1 MSIYALN
8 DIFPVLP
15 EDNNYWVA
23 SDANIV
29 GNVILNPGASVWFG
43 ATVRGDNEKII
54 IGEGTN
60 IQENSVLHTDHGF
73 PLTIGKNC
81 TVGHKAMLHGCT
93 INNNTLIGMG
103 ATILNG
109 AIVGENCLIGACS
122 LIPEGK
128 KIPAG
133 SLVMGVPGKVVREL
147 DSSSIERI
155 RNSALWYQKNMLRFK
170 NELSKIR

>member
-15 EDNNYWVA
+15 KDNNYWVA
-23 SDANIV
+23 PDANLV
-29 GNVILNPGASVWFG
+29 GNVILSPGASVWFG

-73 PLTIGKNC
+73 PLTIGENC

-93 INNNTLIGMG
+93 INNNTLISIDFN
-103 ATILNG
+103 TI
-109 AIVGENCLIGACS
+109 ITIS
-122 LIPEGK
+122 
-128 KIPAG
+128 
-133 SLVMGVPGKVVREL
+133 
-147 DSSSIERI
+147 
-155 RNSALWYQKNMLRFK
+155 
-170 NELSKIR
+170 